1 MIQVTLLLEEGKQSL
16 ALLNYLEVLD
26 FVKVKYTTTTVTAD
40 SVEEGIIIDDT
51 NTGMPLAMPRL
62 IDYMLPN
69 LSIKQC
75 FKKGR
80 L

>member
-40 SVEEGIIIDDT
+40 SVIEDIIIDDT
-51 NTGMPLAMPRL
+51 KHGYALGNASA
-62 IDYMLPN
+62 D
-69 LSIKQC
+69 
-75 FKKGR
+75 
-80 L
+80 